1 MYKAPDRNKNRVTQ
15 SFNDGVVIFYTTEDI
30 AKPGYAPQEK
40 LTEKIKL
47 RYEEQRLGIN
57 RLYAAKQNNINI
69 ERVIRCPAAGNITN
83 QDVAKTEDGQEYRVE
98 SIQSVNDVWPTCVD
112 IALTKQVQ
120 NVV

>member
-1 MYKAPDRNKNRVTQ
+1 MTEWIYL
-15 SFNDGVVIFYTTEDI
+15 YTTEDI